1 MQTPKPNRALD
12 KYMSEMVNKAAD
24 KTNIKTFKQFNS
36 MKAIYAFTIL
46 AIGAG
51 AFACSDDKDYDGPQP
66 GTAGRNAIEFTASAP
81 RAPRDVSTTE
91 NLEKFY
97 VTAYTDGTLFM
108 ENVEVSRQGSGAWGY
123 TPRMYWPAEG
133 TVNFFS
139 YTPDITANVHQTENG
154 ADIPGYVNPGNIDLL
169 YGVNMDESSPA
180 GTVDKQVKVNFRHA
194 LSQVR
199 FKLRR
204 QDGTHNPLRVEVGA
218 VQVMN
223 ICSTG
228 TFNFPRAT
236 TSADSDVRGEWSDT
250 KTTVSP
256 DIYRGEN
263 ITLTSEAQLVGNSG
277 YIFTVPQILATSVE
291 NGYEGAYVR
300 VLCSIYDETSGVK
313 LWPST
318 SASTYDQAS
327 GSGYLYFPLA
337 STPSTWDAG
346 KAYVYSLTIG
356 MPQGSSAIEFDV
368 TVDDYQDF
376 ADIEL

>member
-1 MQTPKPNRALD
+1 MKNTISKIGMLSAALLVSAAGLSSCSKDDDNTPDVPRPSKEAISFNVTVP
-12 KYMSEMVNKAAD
+12 KAARGVTTTSSIND
-24 KTNIKTFKQFNS
+24 FS
-36 MKAIYAFTIL
+36 VWAFT
-46 AIGAG
+46 G
-51 AFACSDDKDYDGPQP
+51 
-66 GTAGRNAIEFTASAP
+66 NE
-81 RAPRDVSTTE
+81 
-91 NLEKFY
+91 
-97 VTAYTDGTLFM
+97 LFM
-108 ENVEVSRQGSGAWGY
+108 NNVKVNREGSVWNY
-123 TPRMYWPAEG
+123 SPTMFWPADNAE
-133 TVNFFS
+133 VNFYCVS
-139 YTPDITANVHQTENG
+139 PTIPGNVLTATPTPDI
-154 ADIPGYVNPGNIDLL
+154 PGFINNTGSVDLL
-169 YGVNMDESSPA
+169 YAVNMKQTA
-180 GTVDKQVKVNFRHA
+180 GETGQVKVNFRHA

-256 DIYRGEN
+256 DIYRGET